1 MGAGFRVKDMFQP
14 TVFLPGLLCDA
25 VLWRAQIDGLSDLV
39 APFVADLTLDDSV
52 EAMARRTLAAA
63 PPRFALIA
71 LSMGGYVAFE
81 MLRQAPGRIERLAL
95 IATSAAPDSPERAA
109 ERRAGIESLRL
120 GRFRGVT
127 DRLLPQ
133 LLHESLLH
141 SAVAETVKAMAERV
155 GGAAFLRQQKA
166 ILGRADSRPL
176 LADIAMPTL
185 VAVGDSDVLTPPD
198 EAEDIQRGV
207 AGARLHRFRDCG
219 HLPALERPD
228 ETTAVLRDWLVA

>member
-1 MGAGFRVKDMFQP
+1 MLQP

-25 VLWRAQIDGLSDLV
+25 VLWRAQIDGLAALV
-39 APFVADLTLDDSV
+39 APFVADLTLDDGV

-133 LLHESLLH
+133 LIHENLLH

-155 GGAAFLRQQKA
+155 GGDAFLRQQKA

-176 LADIAMPTL
+176 LADIAVPTL
-185 VAVGDSDVLTPPD
+185 VAVGDGDVLTPPG
-198 EAEDIQRGV
+198 EAEDIRRRV

-228 ETTAVLRDWLVA
+228 ETTAVLCDWLAA